1 MLHCRLPG
9 LNNLIFFYVLKIEK
23 KKKIR
28 IEIFSS
34 PNLRIFEQF
43 ITSFYIYKRKKL
55 KIKSENVT
63 KLQANICAYNLKRRI
78 LFFRLCFTLLSM

>member
-43 ITSFYIYKRKKL
+43 ITSFYIYKRKK
-55 KIKSENVT
+55 IKN
-63 KLQANICAYNLKRRI
+63 KKRKCYKTTGKY
-78 LFFRLCFTLLSM
+78 LCI